1 MSYHFYKF
9 MHYWGLLAT
18 FVSLGGLI
26 ANKIS
31 SQNPTAKLKR
41 VLMMTHGLGLLA
53 TLLGGF
59 GMLAKINAGHPMPN
73 WVLGKLVIWLLLG
86 GCVVLIKRGSAQV
99 ATLTWWVLP
108 IFGVVASY
116 LAIVKI

>member
-59 GMLAKINAGHPMPN
+59 GMLAKNFRTSWTLHLCCAGTY
-73 WVLGKLVIWLLLG
+73 LLTAMIG
-86 GCVVLIKRGSAQV
+86 TRSI
-99 ATLTWWVLP
+99 
-108 IFGVVASY
+108 
-116 LAIVKI
+116 